1 MSQDRAKEQVKTVW
15 NGNSPVEGI
24 LGAVR
29 AKIAAPVDSAQ
40 VGEGQERRHG
50 PQRRSGSGASHA
62 PSGLALR
69 QIRQSFLVGELDPSQ
84 PLLQLLARLNTVL
97 WQNLPNKFPFQ
108 GYNVLGINR
117 TMPFILF
124 LRSKNWKFDTSK
136 FH

>member
-50 PQRRSGSGASHA
+50 PQRRSSSGARYA

-69 QIRQSFLVGELDPSQ
+69 QISQSLLIGQLYASQ
-84 PLLQLLARLNTVL
+84 PLL
-97 WQNLPNKFPFQ
+97 
-108 GYNVLGINR
+108 
-117 TMPFILF
+117 
-124 LRSKNWKFDTSK
+124 
-136 FH
+136 